1 VANSANLS
9 TLERYFAALTLL
21 CFSAPV
27 LAQDT
32 LSMQTDTKSVEI
44 GRGTAPTLDGLLD
57 EADWASATLVE
68 DFHQVEPIEYSE
80 PTEDMSVRIYY
91 DETALYIGA
100 RMPDSRVDQLR
111 ANVLRQGAQFW
122 GDDYFSVVIA
132 PFNDKRNGYRFQLN
146 PNGIRME
153 MLFYDVSGQDWDWN
167 GIWQGAASIDDEGWT
182 AEIAIPFNTV
192 SFNPSN
198 DTWGIN
204 FQRDLSRLNESIGW
218 VSRNASLDPS
228 ISGEAVGF
236 ENLELGA
243 GLDVVPSV
251 ALIQRRSFNPGS
263 DESSVE
269 PQLDVFYR
277 LTPSLNASL
286 TLNTDFSA
294 TEVDDRQVNLT
305 RFGLF
310 FPEKRTFFLRDAD
323 LFRFARI
330 GGRLGFGISGESTL
344 AQPDLENGRPFFSR
358 RIGLGATGLPVDLE
372 AGGKIAGRIGRWNIG
387 ALAIRQGEFE
397 DVEAADIFVGR
408 ISANVLEGSSVGMIF
423 TDGDPRSNLD
433 NSLVGADFQYTNTR
447 LPGNRVLQGEAWYQE
462 SDTEGVDSEQAAYG
476 FRLRSPNVVGWRGG
490 IGVKQIEEN
499 FFPALGFVNRAGIRD
514 HVFEAGYARRLGGDF
529 LQTMYTGLDAERIDL
544 IDGGLQS
551 QVISLRALSVESIV
565 GDTAHLRVHA
575 SKEAL
580 AEPFVIWDKNGE
592 QVIVPAG
599 AYSFDEAEFSI
610 ATGNRRKFWG
620 ELSYRAGDFYNG
632 ERENIGAG
640 IGWRPSNHFVFTLNY
655 DANDVQLPSGDFISR
670 LARLRAEVIFS
681 STLSWSTLL
690 QYDNV
695 TETVGINTRF
705 HWVPE
710 AGREAFIVLN
720 HNLQDLDLDNRFKS
734 TLADLAVK
742 FNYTFR
748 F

>member
-310 FPEKRTFFLRDAD
+310 FSPELAGAWASESPEKARWRNPTSRTGDR
-323 LFRFARI
+323 
-330 GGRLGFGISGESTL
+330 SSPEES
-344 AQPDLENGRPFFSR
+344 DS
-358 RIGLGATGLPVDLE
+358 GLPDYLSTS
-372 AGGKIAGRIGRWNIG
+372 RP
-387 ALAIRQGEFE
+387 
-397 DVEAADIFVGR
+397 AAK
-408 ISANVLEGSSVGMIF
+408 
-423 TDGDPRSNLD
+423 
-433 NSLVGADFQYTNTR
+433 
-447 LPGNRVLQGEAWYQE
+447 LPAE
-462 SDTEGVDSEQAAYG
+462 S
-476 FRLRSPNVVGWRGG
+476 
-490 IGVKQIEEN
+490 
-499 FFPALGFVNRAGIRD
+499 
-514 HVFEAGYARRLGGDF
+514 
-529 LQTMYTGLDAERIDL
+529 
-544 IDGGLQS
+544 
-551 QVISLRALSVESIV
+551 
-565 GDTAHLRVHA
+565 
-575 SKEAL
+575 
-580 AEPFVIWDKNGE
+580 
-592 QVIVPAG
+592 
-599 AYSFDEAEFSI
+599 
-610 ATGNRRKFWG
+610 
-620 ELSYRAGDFYNG
+620 
-632 ERENIGAG
+632 GAG
-640 IGWRPSNHFVFTLNY
+640 I
-655 DANDVQLPSGDFISR
+655 
-670 LARLRAEVIFS
+670 LARSPFDKASSKMSKLRTS
-681 STLSWSTLL
+681 LSVASRRMCW
-690 QYDNV
+690 
-695 TETVGINTRF
+695 R
-705 HWVPE
+705 
-710 AGREAFIVLN
+710 GRRSE
-720 HNLQDLDLDNRFKS
+720 
-734 TLADLAVK
+734 
-742 FNYTFR
+742 
-748 F
+748 